1 MESLSQNVQSPSE
14 PESHV
19 HHYRR
24 LVREVV
30 AGSPY
35 GDRIMQFPSQVKMNA
50 LRDVIAREFRLVNSP
65 VSESGR
71 IQLAFLALKELNGS
85 LEGAKY
91 LEGRTNT
98 GLDEE
103 GIRLRNE
110 AQAALHV
117 SPLPWDPVECVKP
130 GTFLV
135 AHPFVSGYFHRTV
148 VCILDHKDDS
158 PETGGGTYGLVVN
171 RVGRSPKTG
180 KHVTLH
186 DVLRTVPP
194 QLSEAFGQTMIR
206 DGGPVHMSLQ
216 MIHATTE
223 AVTHVGGNVLSM
235 VTDGESSTALN
246 TDRAIYF
253 EGDVVKAAEAVKNG
267 MLQPSTFLS
276 FVLILTHSAST
287 YSWRAAPSNDAG
299 DVCFYAGASCWEARQ
314 LESEIERGFWI
325 PCRGPPE
332 IALTGKCDHQQSN
345 SRDDLWLSMLS
356 ACGQEEAN
364 LAHLL
369 VDADDVE
376 VVPCDLVA
384 A

>member
-1 MESLSQNVQSPSE
+1 MKERRKCGIIDGKPFPKCPKSIR

-267 MLQPSTFLS
+267 MLQPS
-276 FVLILTHSAST
+276 
-287 YSWRAAPSNDAG
+287 